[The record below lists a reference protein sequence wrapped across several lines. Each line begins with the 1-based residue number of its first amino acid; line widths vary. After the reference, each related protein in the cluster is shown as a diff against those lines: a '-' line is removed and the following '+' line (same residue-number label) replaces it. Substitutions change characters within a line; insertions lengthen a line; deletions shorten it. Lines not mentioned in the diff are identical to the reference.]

1 MNTKLLMS
9 GSALVMGVCAVFLS
23 FLPEEILYYFSAS
36 GPVSQLAQQL
46 LGAVY
51 FGFAMLNWMAKGN
64 LIGGIYSKPVSIGNL
79 AHFTIA
85 GLTLIRIALDNPQV
99 PLIWI
104 PAVIYAV
111 LALLFARVSFTHP
124 VKTGD
129 AGF

>member
-9 GSALVMGVCAVFLS
+9 CSALVMGACAVFLS
-23 FLPEEILYYFSAS
+23 FLPGEILNYLGAS
-36 GPVSQLAQQL
+36 GPVSQLALQL

-85 GLTLIRIALDNPQV
+85 GITLIRIARDTPEA
-99 PLIWI
+99 PLIWV
-104 PAVIYAV
+104 PAVVCAV
-111 LALLFARVSFTHP
+111 FALLFARVSFRHP
-124 VKTGD
+124 GETG
-129 AGF
+129 AAAV